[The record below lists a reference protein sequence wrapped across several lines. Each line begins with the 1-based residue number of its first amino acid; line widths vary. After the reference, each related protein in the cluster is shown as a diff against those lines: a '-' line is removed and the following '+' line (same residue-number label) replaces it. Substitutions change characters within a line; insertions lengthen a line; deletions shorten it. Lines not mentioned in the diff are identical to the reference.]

1 MTKTIQEKEKFI
13 QLRAQGLSFDKIA
26 EELNISKNTLLGWSG
41 EFFEE
46 VKEAQFTEYENLLNE
61 YQVHRTKRFEQNCKL
76 LNACYEELEKK
87 LERLEKLSVPELA
100 KLTET
105 LEKRIAEEA
114 SRSAIPVE
122 KPSRFSVGGFTEY
135 IEF

>member
-26 EELNISKNTLLGWSG
+26 EELNISKNTLLKWQG

-76 LNACYEELEKK
+76 LKAVYAELEKRT
-87 LERLEKLSVPELA
+87 ERLEKCSVPELE
-100 KLTET
+100 KLAEK
-105 LEKRIAEEA
+105 LEKRIEEEA
-114 SRSAIPVE
+114 SRSAIKIPVP
-122 KPSRFSVGGFTEY
+122 KNFNHAWTEY